1 MTTTRPTL
9 IDAAQVLTPT
19 SPDNT
24 DSWWFCAKVH
34 DHEKVFWVKIHT
46 ILMQG
51 ACLST
56 VALLDDGGDGD
67 GDSENGHGRTS
78 ARHTVEAV
86 ADVKVSA
93 DSLSVQTS
101 ALTVSGDLDRLDI
114 SGTTDT
120 ASIRLSLRR
129 EAPVLYNGGGGVFPF
144 FGGTTGQY
152 ALPGLTTSGTI
163 TVGGVTHQVGG
174 RTWLD
179 RQWVAGITQ
188 PPRFTWLGL
197 DLGAGRYL
205 SVWDAAGDGT
215 CWLTQ
220 VTADGSHLI
229 TEGRRTDHDGH
240 WVLTVPALDASL
252 AITRQTLFGTEG
264 AYTGA
269 CQVTGTL
276 AGEDITGHGFT
287 DVIG

>member
-1 MTTTRPTL
+1 MTTTRPAL
-9 IDAAQVLTPT
+9 IDAAGDLTPT

-34 DHEKVFWVKIHT
+34 DQEKVFWVKIHAM
-46 ILMQG
+46 IMQG
-51 ACLST
+51 GCLST
-56 VALLDDGGDGD
+56 VALLEDGG
-67 GDSENGHGRTS
+67 GHASG
-78 ARHTVEAV
+78 RHTGEAV
-86 ADVKVSA
+86 DDVKISA
-93 DSLSVQTS
+93 DSLHVQTS
-101 ALTVSGDLDRLDI
+101 VLTVSGDLDRLEI

-120 ASIRLSLRR
+120 ATIRLSLRR
-129 EAPVLYNGGGGVFPF
+129 ETPVLYNGGGGVFPF

-163 TVGGVTHQVGG
+163 TVDGVTHQVGG
-174 RTWLD
+174 HTWLD

-188 PPRFTWLGL
+188 APRFTWLGL

-205 SVWDAAGDGT
+205 SVWDAVGDGT
-215 CWLTQ
+215 SWLTQ
-220 VTADGSHLI
+220 VTADGSHLV
-229 TEGRRTDHDGH
+229 THARRTGHDGH

-252 AITRQTLFGTEG
+252 DITHQALASAEG

-269 CQVTGTL
+269 CRVTGTL
-276 AGEDITGHGFT
+276 AGEAVTGHGFT

>member
-9 IDAAQVLTPT
+9 IDAAEGLTPT

-24 DSWWFCAKVH
+24 DSWWFCAKLQEE
-34 DHEKVFWVKIHT
+34 DRVFWVKIHT
-46 ILMQG
+46 MTMQG
-51 ACLST
+51 VCHST
-56 VALLDDGGDGD
+56 VALLEEGDGHHS
-67 GDSENGHGRTS
+67 GKYS
-78 ARHTVEAV
+78 AEAV

-93 DSLSVQTS
+93 DSLHVQTS
-101 ALTVSGDLDRLDI
+101 LLTVSGDLDQLEL
-114 SGTTDT
+114 SGATDA
-120 ASIRLSLRR
+120 ASIRLTLRR

-152 ALPGLTTSGTI
+152 ALPGLTASGT
-163 TVGGVTHQVGG
+163 VTIEGTTHHVSG

-179 RQWVAGITQ
+179 RQWVSGITQ

-205 SVWDAAGDGT
+205 SVWDSVGDGT
-215 CWLTQ
+215 SWLTQ
-220 VTADGSHLI
+220 LTDDGSHLI
-229 TEGRRTDHDGH
+229 APARRTDHDGR
-240 WVLTVPALDASL
+240 WTLTVPALDASL
-252 AITRQTLFGTEG
+252 EVSHQALSSAEG

-269 CQVTGTL
+269 CHVTGTL

-287 DVIG
+287 DIIG